1 MQISQFAVNVT
12 VKKIMPYLDK
22 EKRERERKKRKTVR
36 LDEKFREN
44 KYGSSVKS
52 LKLYQLWIFI
62 LLMLN
67 QK

>member
-52 LKLYQLWIFI
+52 LKLY
-62 LLMLN
+62 
-67 QK
+67 